1 MFCSHQFHK
10 TYSVTTAPVF
20 EKNDYNED
28 VFSELRRIV
37 ELTNYRCPFER
48 LVDNLKSCGVE
59 DINVNRENELFE
71 VCFYNLPYVVL
82 DVGCSRFDFDY
93 LKSKFV
99 GCKII
104 PYGGRHMN
112 NWKIEFTLKKLPNF
126 HVDKYENDSKKTV
139 SYSYVF
145 DDNQAMRKLNSS
157 ECGKKVI
164 SECRSLLKLIRVIE
178 MFRRQLLEPS
188 TAISIQ
194 GKYKVY
200 DFDYK
205 SITLNYGYGCEY
217 FVTISSGD
225 RGYSLSFG
233 RLGGLKSAS
242 VNPHY
247 MTKLFVT
254 EKFNKKPDL
263 FNLIVLLNNT
273 LTPLLI
279 MCKLPDAC
287 LSISPDKHL
296 SNTNLFTVMPTSA
309 TTFNIVFFS
318 ESGLEVRCRSDNCVE
333 IRDLSFSKFANSKVN
348 QKLMPIKTLAT
359 FLKYFAEQDKNLTRP
374 EQLNDF
380 PPEPQLDPTQVAS
393 GLVDIPSQNTGYAG
407 AQYTVLTHEKFN
419 NLCAPNNKKPT
430 QTNIKPPI
438 ATDSPLFHHACYLE
452 KFLIASLLQR
462 SFCKSMKQENNST
475 EIDPKPIIA
484 QDAQIYKPVFLSN
497 AFISP
502 HQGGMRFLCYFSIKK
517 VATIFKPY
525 PNPDT
530 QCVPWSNNPKDIQVY

>member
-1 MFCSHQFHK
+1 M
-10 TYSVTTAPVF
+10 
-20 EKNDYNED
+20 NDYKED
-28 VFSELRRIV
+28 VFSELRRV
-37 ELTNYRCPFER
+37 VVLANYRCPFER

-59 DINVNRENELFE
+59 DINVKRENEQFE
-71 VCFYNLPYVVL
+71 VCFYDLPYVVL
-82 DVGCSRFDFDY
+82 DVGCNHFDFDY
-93 LKSKFV
+93 LKSKFI
-99 GCKII
+99 GCKIT

-112 NWKIEFTLKKLPNF
+112 NWKIMFTLKKISSFN
-126 HVDKYENDSKKTV
+126 VYKYENDSKQTV

-157 ECGKKVI
+157 ECGKQVV
-164 SECRSLLKLIRVIE
+164 SECRSLAKMVRVIE

-188 TAISIQ
+188 TVSSIQ

-205 SITLNYGYGCEY
+205 SITLNYGPGCEY
-217 FVTISSGD
+217 FVIVSSGD

-233 RLGGLKSAS
+233 RLGGLKTAS

-263 FNLIVLLNNT
+263 FNLLVLLNDT

-318 ESGLEVRCRSDNCVE
+318 EYGLEVRCRSDNCVE
-333 IRDLSFSKFANSKVN
+333 IRDLCFSKFVNSKVN
-348 QKLMPIKTLAT
+348 QKLVPIKTLAT
-359 FLKYFAEQDKNLTRP
+359 FLRYFAEQDKNLVRP
-374 EQLNDF
+374 DQLNDI
-380 PPEPQLDPTQVAS
+380 PPEPQLDPSQPLAS
-393 GLVDIPSQNTGYAG
+393 GLVDIPSQSTGFAG

-419 NLCAPNNKKPT
+419 NLCAPNNKKPP
-430 QTNIKPPI
+430 QAI
-438 ATDSPLFHHACYLE
+438 AADSPLFHHACYLE
-452 KFLIASLLQR
+452 KFLIASLLQK
-462 SFCKSMKQENNST
+462 SFCKSMKQEKNWK
-475 EIDPKPIIA
+475 EIDSKSLVN
-484 QDAQIYKPVFLSN
+484 QDNQVYKPVFLSN

-502 HQGGMRFLCYFSIKK
+502 HPGGMKFLCYFSIKN
-517 VATIFKPY
+517 VATMFKPY
-525 PNPDT
+525 PNPDMAG
-530 QCVPWSNNPKDIQVY
+530 VPWSSNAKDIQVS